1 MARVTRVSHT
11 LSLFLC
17 SQVVLCGSL
26 AFDVLDRFTGS
37 WSVIGHGG
45 LADGWL
51 KEFAEGLILNT
62 PVLWMLINLF
72 FWLILAVAL
81 MRLLRWIGFR
91 ALGKV
96 TVRIKILRAVSMPA
110 LRTLISKKVTS
121 IEERD
126 YERNNDVVKLTWV
139 EKKKLEYVVLCPLCT
154 KRVPCC
160 SHTTGSCAVWFV
172 ASAGVA
178 MLPRSR

>member
-1 MARVTRVSHT
+1 MAHVTRVSHT
-11 LSLFLC
+11 LSLFHC

-139 EKKKLEYVVLCPLCT
+139 EKKKLEYVLCPLCT

-160 SHTTGSCAVWFV
+160 SQLVHWLFACLFAP
-172 ASAGVA
+172 AGVA